1 MTIKSCSLLALLA
14 LGVSLPAAADMKK
27 APATKVS
34 FQQCLV
40 NALAAKD
47 GKALQVVL
55 KSEGKE
61 PVWEFEIAAKDGKYW
76 DVECSGQTGKIVEI
90 EERVMSA
97 EDPAFK
103 AKAKV
108 SEAQATK
115 TVLDKF
121 PGKIERVEYE
131 IESDGKVSYEFD
143 LELKSGE
150 EMRVEVDAETGLIV
164 ESSHEY
170 LDIGRLSK

>member
-1 MTIKSCSLLALLA
+1 MTIKPYSLLALLA

-34 FQQCLV
+34 LQQCLAT
-40 NALAAKD
+40 ALSAKD

-76 DVECSGQTGKIVEI
+76 DVECSGKTGKVVEI

-97 EDPAFK
+97 DDPAFK
-103 AKAKV
+103 AMVMDMIPLRQLASPQDV
-108 SEAQATK
+108 ADAVVFLASDRAGMITGDS
-115 TVLDKF
+115 L
-121 PGKIERVEYE
+121 KI
-131 IESDGKVSYEFD
+131 DG
-143 LELKSGE
+143 GWTA
-150 EMRVEVDAETGLIV
+150 R
-164 ESSHEY
+164 
-170 LDIGRLSK
+170 